1 MVSDGQRRAYWIGA
15 LGLGAVGV
23 GLLFWVQQNAALKA
37 ANTTP
42 AAAPAATT

>member
-23 GLLFWVQQNAALKA
+23 GLLLWVQQNAAAKA
-37 ANTTP
+37 SN
-42 AAAPAATT
+42 AAPAPAGGTT